1 MKYLHYT
8 VGILFTFCLM
18 TALLIT
24 SVEAV
29 AYWIP
34 GYYEREYEKYQVTEV
49 VGMEM
54 EDLLDVTREMMAYLR
69 GNREDLHVPAIV
81 NGQAREFFNEREIS
95 HMEEAFLHE

>member
-1 MKYLHYT
+1 MDSNLSVKEVCIMKYLHYT

-34 GYYEREYEKYQVTEV
+34 GY
-49 VGMEM
+49 
-54 EDLLDVTREMMAYLR
+54 
-69 GNREDLHVPAIV
+69 
-81 NGQAREFFNEREIS
+81 
-95 HMEEAFLHE
+95 